1 MIWAIINSV
10 GSICVQKFK
19 SSINVEEL
27 KLVGSWTAFM
37 KDTSRKNTVKGKLEY
52 LPVIPFPP
60 GDNIV
65 KYYLDMIKDLAEEL
79 GLDHIF
85 VHADQAINSKINMI
99 LWMHKYKYNKI
110 IPLLGGFHTVLVYLK
125 ILYKKY
131 GCLRLQDWWVDAGAI
146 TDGSVMQS
154 IEGKHYA
161 RGIRMHKHSS
171 CALMKCKL

>member
-1 MIWAIINSV
+1 MTWAIINSV

-131 GCLRLQDWWVDAGAI
+131 GCLR
-146 TDGSVMQS
+146 
-154 IEGKHYA
+154 
-161 RGIRMHKHSS
+161 HKTGG
-171 CALMKCKL
+171 